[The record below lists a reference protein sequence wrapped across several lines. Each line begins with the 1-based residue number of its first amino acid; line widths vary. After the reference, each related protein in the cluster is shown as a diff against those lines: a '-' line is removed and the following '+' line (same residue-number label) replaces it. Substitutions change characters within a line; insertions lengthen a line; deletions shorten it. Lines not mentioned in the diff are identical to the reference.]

1 MDERIDKA
9 KKRGE
14 PKEEN
19 NSRIKRIKKSGLNL
33 KLDRLDYQYLKTRIS
48 KMYQCN
54 TALRRTKY
62 ESWQKLVHRM

>member
-9 KKRGE
+9 KKRDE

-33 KLDRLDYQYLKTRIS
+33 KLD
-48 KMYQCN
+48 
-54 TALRRTKY
+54 
-62 ESWQKLVHRM
+62 